1 MKWDKPSR
9 PSSGIVDPV
18 QVNRRDQTQGHVALT
33 LGTTPL
39 SKQESGHPIL
49 MCDCS
54 KMEGVAKLQLGSAVA
69 LGLTQVLLFVNEYIQ
84 GYK

>member
-1 MKWDKPSR
+1 
-9 PSSGIVDPV
+9 
-18 QVNRRDQTQGHVALT
+18 
-33 LGTTPL
+33 
-39 SKQESGHPIL
+39 